1 LQSSEIN
8 NSFKGKYVVVLP
20 TLLWLYQFLFN
31 YLLFNITSL
40 LKKDKTFSYTEYF
53 KIFLNNKTNLFLV
66 LSLSI
71 SSIIAY
77 PFLIPHLTHTSMSY
91 HIIIHIISLNIA
103 IFLTTISFISF
114 RKSKSKK
121 LLLTAFSF
129 MFLLIIEIFYLLQAS
144 HWMKIFYIPLIEVE
158 FSHLLLLGML
168 ILFACGV
175 LRVDKK

>member
-1 LQSSEIN
+1 MLSSLLFYCCT
-8 NSFKGKYVVVLP
+8 NSFL
-20 TLLWLYQFLFN
+20 TI
-31 YLLFNITSL
+31 LFNITSL
-40 LKKDKTFSYTEYF
+40 LKKDNTFSYTEYF

-71 SSIIAY
+71 SSLIAY

-91 HIIIHIISLNIA
+91 HIIIHMISLNIA

-129 MFLLIIEIFYLLQAS
+129 VFLLLIETFYLLQAS
-144 HWMKIFYIPLIEVE
+144 HFIRIFYIPLIEVE

>member
-1 LQSSEIN
+1 MVNILS
-8 NSFKGKYVVVLP
+8 
-20 TLLWLYQFLFN
+20 
-31 YLLFNITSL
+31 YLLFYCCTNFFLTLIFFIWL
-40 LKKDKTFSYTEYF
+40 YFLKKDNTFSYTEYL

-66 LSLSI
+66 HSLLI
-71 SSIIAY
+71 SSVIAY

-91 HIIIHIISLNIA
+91 HILIHMISLNIA

-114 RKSKSKK
+114 RKFKSNK

-129 MFLLIIEIFYLLQAS
+129 MVLLIIEIFYLLQAS
-144 HWMKIFYIPLIEVE
+144 HFIRIFYIPLIEVE

-175 LRVDKK
+175 LKVDKR

>member
-1 LQSSEIN
+1 MANMSC
-8 NSFKGKYVVVLP
+8 
-20 TLLWLYQFLFN
+20 
-31 YLLFNITSL
+31 YLLFYCCTNSFLTIHFNITLL
-40 LKKDKTFSYTEYF
+40 LKKDNTFSYTEHC

-71 SSIIAY
+71 SSVIAY
-77 PFLIPHLTHTSMSY
+77 PFLVPHLSHPSMSY
-91 HIIIHIISLNIA
+91 HIIIHMISLNIA

-129 MFLLIIEIFYLLQAS
+129 VFLLMIEIFYLLQAS
-144 HWMKIFYIPLIEVE
+144 HFIQIFYIPLIEVE

-168 ILFACGV
+168 VLFACGV
-175 LRVDKK
+175 LKVDKK